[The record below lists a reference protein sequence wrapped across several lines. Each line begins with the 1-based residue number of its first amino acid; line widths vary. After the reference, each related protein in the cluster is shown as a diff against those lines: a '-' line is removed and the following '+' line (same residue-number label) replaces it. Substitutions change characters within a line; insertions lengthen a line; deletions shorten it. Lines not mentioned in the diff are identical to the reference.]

1 MAAAPMLLL
10 SAQFFGRHKP
20 DVIVLTEW
28 RESASGR
35 NFIAWIESQGLHYAR
50 LNDCRTANGVFLAAR
65 IPFQIMT
72 MTPHGSAPGVLMLAR
87 FQSWTLLASYFPQ
100 DAFKARFF
108 TACAEIAVAH
118 TDTPFAIVGDLN
130 TGNQLVDKSA
140 GGARYF
146 CAEGFDALTSKAS
159 LVDLWRR
166 TNGMDAHEWTWLSNQ
181 NGFRIDH
188 AFGNQPFVHLV
199 QPSCIYDHR
208 PREEHITDHS
218 ALLITGITTK
228 IAGLVPV

>member
-1 MAAAPMLLL
+1 MLLL

-159 LVDLWRR
+159 LVDSWRR
-166 TNGMDAHEWTWLSNQ
+166 TNGTHAHGHGCPIST
-181 NGFRIDH
+181 GF
-188 AFGNQPFVHLV
+188 A
-199 QPSCIYDHR
+199 
-208 PREEHITDHS
+208 
-218 ALLITGITTK
+218 
-228 IAGLVPV
+228 